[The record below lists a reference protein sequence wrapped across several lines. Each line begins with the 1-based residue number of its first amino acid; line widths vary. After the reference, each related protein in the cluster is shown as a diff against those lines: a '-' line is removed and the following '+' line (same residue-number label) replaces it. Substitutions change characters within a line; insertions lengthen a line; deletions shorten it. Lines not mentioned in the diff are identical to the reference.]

1 MSYLIEIIKK
11 RIGTAPQQTESEID
25 ALVSLLMNRSIQ
37 NVLEI
42 GTAGGGT
49 LKLWHQ
55 IANQTAKI
63 ISIDLPGGQFGG
75 GYPLWKIP
83 IFRSFKLSQQKQYLI
98 RANSHDMG
106 IYGRILRILGDE
118 ELDFLFIDGDHTY
131 AGAMLDFA
139 RYLPLVRRSG
149 GRSGGIVALHDIAPN
164 PNPQC
169 NVDKYWNEIKKGFF
183 YKEFIDLDNPL
194 GIGVVFL

>member
-25 ALVSLLMNRSIQ
+25 ALVSLLMKRKLQ

-55 IANQTAKI
+55 VANQTAKI
-63 ISIDLPGGQFGG
+63 ISIDLPGGPFGG

-83 IFRSFKLSQQKQYLI
+83 IFRSFRLGQQKQYLI

-106 IYGRILRILGDE
+106 IYGRVLRILDGE

-131 AGAMLDFA
+131 TGVKKDFETWS
-139 RYLPLVRRSG
+139 PLVCY
-149 GRSGGIVALHDIAPN
+149 GGIVAIHDIAPN

-169 NVDKYWNEIKKGFF
+169 NVDRFWQEIKIP
-183 YKEFIDLDNPL
+183 YKTTEFIDPDDPL